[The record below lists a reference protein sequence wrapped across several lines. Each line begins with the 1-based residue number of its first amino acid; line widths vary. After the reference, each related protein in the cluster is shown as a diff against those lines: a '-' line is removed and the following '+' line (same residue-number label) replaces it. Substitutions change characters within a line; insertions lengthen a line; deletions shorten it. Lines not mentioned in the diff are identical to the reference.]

1 MAVTVKI
8 GTTDDAANVINKTT
22 NLRSDI
28 SANLK
33 QPSSVEAPTFI
44 LSASLVSTAD
54 NYLYCKEF
62 GRYYYITDITEAPGQ
77 SAYVTCSVDALKSY
91 ADEIL
96 ALQVNVSRTET
107 EHSNI
112 IDTNVVTTA
121 NDEIVYLPLSGGE
134 LTRAAV
140 TDRRFVLLT
149 SN

>member
-1 MAVTVKI
+1 MAVSVQI
-8 GTTDDAANVINKTT
+8 GSTNDAANVINKTT
-22 NLRSDI
+22 NLRGPI

-33 QPSSVEAPTFI
+33 QPSSVEAPIFI
-44 LSASLVSTAD
+44 LSSSLVSTAD
-54 NYLYCKEF
+54 NYLYCSNF
-62 GRYYYITDITEAPGQ
+62 HRYYYITDITEAPGQ

-121 NDEIVYLPLSGGE
+121 NDEIVYLPLSGSD
-134 LTRAAV
+134 LTRATA